1 MKSTISNLLLQIN
14 NINEK
19 IKVIEKE
26 LQSNIKNNDINTF
39 LTDFIG
45 FKAFQPYYN
54 SKICT
59 FKLIDLNSIDVGTI
73 LPTQTLDYFNNN
85 ALSFNIYT
93 EDINFSLNLH
103 TLWIYKKDN
112 VVTEIFYTKLIN

>member
-1 MKSTISNLLLQIN
+1 MKSTIANLLLQIN
-14 NINEK
+14 SINEK

-26 LQSNIKNNDINTF
+26 LQSNIKNNIIDTF

-45 FKAFQPYYN
+45 FKSFQPNYD

-59 FKLIDLNSIDVGTI
+59 FKLIDLNTLDVGTI
-73 LPTQTLDYFNNN
+73 LPTETLGLFNNN
-85 ALSFNIYT
+85 TLFFNVYT
-93 EDINFSLNLH
+93 ENINFSLNLH

>member
-14 NINEK
+14 DINEK

-45 FKAFQPYYN
+45 FKTFQPYYN

-59 FKLIDLNSIDVGTI
+59 FKLIDLNTIDVGTI
-73 LPTQTLDYFNNN
+73 LPTETLDYFNNN
-85 ALSFNIYT
+85 TLSFNVYT
-93 EDINFSLNLH
+93 ENINFSLNLH

-112 VVTEIFYTKLIN
+112 VVTEIFYTKLRN

>member
-14 NINEK
+14 SINEK

-39 LTDFIG
+39 LTNFIG

-59 FKLIDLNSIDVGTI
+59 FKLIDLNTIDIGTI
-73 LPTQTLDYFNNN
+73 LPTETLDYFNNN
-85 ALSFNIYT
+85 TLSFNIYT
-93 EDINFSLNLH
+93 ENINFSLNLH
-103 TLWIYKKDN
+103 TLWIYKKGN
-112 VVTEIFYTKLIN
+112 AITEIFYTKLIN

>member
-1 MKSTISNLLLQIN
+1 MKSTITNLLLQIN
-14 NINEK
+14 DINEK

-26 LQSNIKNNDINTF
+26 LKSNIKNNIIDTF
-39 LTDFIG
+39 LKYFIG
-45 FKAFQPYYN
+45 FKSFQPNYD

-59 FKLIDLNSIDVGTI
+59 FKLIDLNTLDVGTI
-73 LPTQTLDYFNNN
+73 LPTETLGLFNNN
-85 ALSFNIYT
+85 TLSFNVYT
-93 EDINFSLNLH
+93 ENINFSLNLH

>member
-1 MKSTISNLLLQIN
+1 MNTTITNLLLQIN
-14 NINEK
+14 DINEK
-19 IKVIEKE
+19 IKIIEKE

-45 FKAFQPYYN
+45 FKMFQPYYN

-59 FKLIDLNSIDVGTI
+59 FKLIDLNTIDVGTI
-73 LPTQTLDYFNNN
+73 LPVETLDYFNNN
-85 ALSFNIYT
+85 TLSFNIYT
-93 EDINFSLNLH
+93 ENINFSLNLH